1 MVSKSTDMNYNLE
14 KLKIADKMNT
24 PIFSFNEL
32 VTYAKAV
39 DFYDGD
45 TFNIII
51 SYYDLI
57 YHLKARMFG
66 YDSPEMKPSL
76 SIKNRDEI
84 KTIHLQN
91 DEIREKIVHTDVGT
105 FKFIA
110 NSLNI
115 PLDKAVNY
123 FIWSIMA
130 VFDPLAVILLI
141 AANTSLGNLPSKA
154 KGKTL
159 LDQWNNMLA
168 EADEAALRRGREAAG
183 DPRHAADGTP
193 LTDPGPA
200 RGTGRS
206 VMVARD
212 GRP

>member
-1 MVSKSTDMNYNLE
+1 MVSKSTGMNYNLE
-14 KLKIADKMNT
+14 KLKMADKMNT

-84 KTIHLQN
+84 KKNAIHAKNKLMELIGSKEYFRVYCHEF
-91 DEIREKIVHTDVGT
+91 DKYGRLLVSI
-105 FKFIA
+105 FK
-110 NSLNI
+110 
-115 PLDKAVNY
+115 DDD
-123 FIWSIMA
+123 M
-130 VFDPLAVILLI
+130 D
-141 AANTSLGNLPSKA
+141 
-154 KGKTL
+154 
-159 LDQWNNMLA
+159 
-168 EADEAALRRGREAAG
+168 
-183 DPRHAADGTP
+183 ADGETKYDFNK
-193 LTDPGPA
+193 TVNKQMIDEGHGYSYYG
-200 RGTGRS
+200 GTKQNK
-206 VMVARD
+206 
-212 GRP
+212 